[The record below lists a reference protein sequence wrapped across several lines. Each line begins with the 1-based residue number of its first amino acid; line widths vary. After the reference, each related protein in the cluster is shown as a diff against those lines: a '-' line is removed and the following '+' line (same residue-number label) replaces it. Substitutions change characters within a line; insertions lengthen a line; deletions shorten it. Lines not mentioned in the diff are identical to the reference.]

1 MFEIGTNLILTH
13 SGWYQRMV
21 LSQIDSD
28 RSVVHAPEII
38 FDFLFCDR
46 LLLLAHGTQWIGSV
60 GWWSFFKG
68 KAMPIT

>member
-1 MFEIGTNLILTH
+1 MFEIGTNLILTR

-28 RSVVHAPEII
+28 RSVIPAPKII

-46 LLLLAHGTQWIGSV
+46 LLLSAHGT
-60 GWWSFFKG
+60 
-68 KAMPIT
+68 

>member
-1 MFEIGTNLILTH
+1 MFEIGTNLILTR

-28 RSVVHAPEII
+28 RSVIPEPKII

-46 LLLLAHGTQWIGSV
+46 LLLSAHGT
-60 GWWSFFKG
+60 
-68 KAMPIT
+68 